1 MKWASVLETPSD
13 LSEPADLQDLESPQ
27 EAITEEAWQRHCR
40 SLSKTLTFKLGGK
53 TPDFLIAF
61 VSPDFKGK
69 MEAICRLLQE
79 ELKPIAFIGCTGGGI
94 IGGGQEVEQK
104 TAISLTGAL
113 LPGVTLKTF
122 HVSND
127 ALPDLDDA
135 PESWEKLL
143 DVKGADEPSFVILAD
158 PFSFK
163 IDSLV
168 QGLDYAFSHSVKIG
182 GLASGGY
189 KAGENRL
196 IAGDRVFRSGM
207 VGVAM
212 HGNILLD
219 AVVAQGC
226 RVFGKPSR
234 VTRCD
239 NNLLYELDGKPAVAV
254 LKEAVESLSPQDQ
267 KLAKDNLFIG
277 VAMDEFKEKLSSG
290 DFLVRS
296 IIGIDPMSGGL
307 FVGEVMHPERTVQF
321 HLRDAQSSAQ
331 DINDLFSQYSN
342 SGFKK
347 DGHTGHGA
355 LLFSCLGR
363 GQDLYGKPNHDS
375 DCLRQYL
382 GEIPIGGFFCNG
394 EIGPVGKSTFLH
406 GFTSSFGIFKEKQ
419 SETKNKDDK

>member
-1 MKWASVLETPSD
+1 MKWASVLEMPSD
-13 LSEPADLQDLESPQ
+13 LADLPEDDGKED
-27 EAITEEAWQRHCR
+27 TWQRLCR
-40 SLSKTLTFKLGGK
+40 SLAKTLTFKLGGK
-53 TPDFLIAF
+53 SPHFLVAF

-69 MEAICRLLQE
+69 MEAIASFLQN
-79 ELKPIAFIGCTGGGI
+79 ELKPKAFIGCTGGGI
-94 IGGGQEVEQK
+94 IGGGQEIEQK
-104 TAISLTGAL
+104 SAIALTGAL
-113 LPGVTLKTF
+113 LPGVTLQSF
-122 HVSND
+122 HVFND

-143 DVKGADEPSFVILAD
+143 EVKGRDEPAFVILGD

-163 IDSLV
+163 IDSFV

-182 GLASGGY
+182 GLASGGH

-196 IAGDRVFRSGM
+196 IVGDRVFRSGL

-226 RVFGKPSR
+226 RAFGKPSR

-254 LKEAVESLSPQDQ
+254 LKEAVENLSAQDQ

-277 VAMDEFKEKLSSG
+277 VAIDEFKEKLVSG

-307 FVGEVMHPERTVQF
+307 FVGEVMRPERTVQF
-321 HLRDAQSSAQ
+321 HLRDAGSSAQ
-331 DINDLFSQYSN
+331 DINDLFSRYAENHLQELAE
-342 SGFKK
+342 
-347 DGHTGHGA
+347 DGGHGA

-363 GQDLYGKPNHDS
+363 GQDLYGKPDHDS

-419 SETKNKDDK
+419 HTENAE